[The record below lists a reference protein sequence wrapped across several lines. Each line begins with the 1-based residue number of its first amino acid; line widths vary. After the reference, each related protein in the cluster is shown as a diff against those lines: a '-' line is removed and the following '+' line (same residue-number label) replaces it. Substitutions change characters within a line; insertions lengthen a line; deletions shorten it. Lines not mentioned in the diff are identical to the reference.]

1 MTSSLGRGLSSLI
14 PNASAQKRW
23 EPIIRQEETDL
34 QRVLKI
40 PTSSIVMNP
49 HQPRKDIDHAALE
62 ELIDSIREHGI
73 LQPLVVV
80 RRGNQYQLIAG
91 ERRLRSAAIIGLPT
105 VPAIVRD
112 ATTQEQL
119 ELAIVENVQR
129 KDLNP
134 MERAFAY
141 RKLIDDFGLTQ
152 DQVAKRVSKSRVTV
166 ANTIRLLELPED
178 VQRAVAEEKIS
189 EGHAKVIA
197 GASSAKEQLRLFKQI
212 FEQSLSVRGGERLA
226 RAKRGISKY
235 RPADPD
241 LVAVEE
247 ELRERFGTRVRA
259 DRKGKTGIITIEFYS
274 DEEFRALVQRLRRA

>member
-1 MTSSLGRGLSSLI
+1 MTSTLGRGLSSLI

-40 PTSSIVMNP
+40 PTSSIMMNP
-49 HQPRKDIDHAALE
+49 HQPRKGVDHTALE

-73 LQPLVVV
+73 LQPLIVV
-80 RRGNQYQLIAG
+80 RKGDRYQLIAG

-152 DQVAKRVSKSRVTV
+152 DQVAKRVGKSRVTV

-178 VQRAVAEEKIS
+178 VQRAVAEEKLS

-197 GASSAKEQLRLFKQI
+197 GASPAKEQLRLFKQI
-212 FEQSLSVRGGERLA
+212 LEQSLSVRGGERLA
-226 RAKRGISKY
+226 RAKHGSSRF

-259 DRKGKTGIITIEFYS
+259 DRKGKTGTIIIEFYS
-274 DEEFRALVQRLRRA
+274 DEEFRALVMRLRRA